1 MNNIDKGLQK
11 SVINWFPGHMAKTR
25 RELKENLSLIDIV
38 YEVIDARMPISS
50 KIADINDLIK
60 NKLKILIVS
69 KYDLCDKQKT
79 DIILNIYEKEGYIVI
94 PVELLSNNNLSIVI
108 KKTTELLTDINNT
121 RIKKGLKPRIARAL
135 IIGVPNVGKST
146 LINRL
151 VGKNAVK
158 TGNTPGVT
166 KSISWIRIN
175 KDIEL
180 MDTPGILWPKI
191 EVAEH
196 GYNLAAL
203 SSIKEEILNNED
215 LCNYIIDKMLELYPS
230 NFNERYDINTTNKE
244 EIYIAIAKK
253 RGLLS
258 KGGMPDYEKVYL
270 TVIRDLKDGYLGKI
284 TFDR

>member
-1 MNNIDKGLQK
+1 VNNIDKGLQK